1 MVAEN
6 PARNAILDGPFS
18 FAERPEPIAGD
29 LRMSWGIAVLLLS
42 LLNSRGKKANFQ
54 KLQFLA
60 HAVRVS
66 EGREDVRRLLSG
78 QLRPSEVSVRIEP
91 WLNRA
96 VALAHSLKL
105 VSVDRGKS
113 VALTQ
118 DGNNVARSIAQRTEL
133 LSEVRSF
140 LGEVAPRLTDT
151 LVNKVWRMED
161 IR

>member
-1 MVAEN
+1 MAAEN
-6 PARNAILDGPFS
+6 PTRNAILDGPFS
-18 FAERPEPIAGD
+18 FAARPEPIAGD
-29 LRMSWGIAVLLLS
+29 LRMSWGIAVLLLG

-96 VALAHSLKL
+96 VALAHSLKV
-105 VSVDRGKS
+105 VSGDKGKS
-113 VALTQ
+113 GALTQ
-118 DGNNVARSIAQRTEL
+118 DGLNVANSIEEHKDLLVEERS
-133 LSEVRSF
+133 S
-140 LGEVAPRLTDT
+140 LGEDAPG
-151 LVNKVWRMED
+151 
-161 IR
+161 